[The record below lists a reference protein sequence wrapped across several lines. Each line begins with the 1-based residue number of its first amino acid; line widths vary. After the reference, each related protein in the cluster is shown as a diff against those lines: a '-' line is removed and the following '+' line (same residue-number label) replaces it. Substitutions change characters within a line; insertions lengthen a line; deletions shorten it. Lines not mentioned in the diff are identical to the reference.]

1 MSVLAGLKVA
11 NTSRHDANN
20 PTQHRRAKLV
30 EKLAEQLQGAE
41 ALISGMS
48 FQTTK
53 PITQTNQDD
62 ELERVTV
69 PKRYRH

>member
-1 MSVLAGLKVA
+1 
-11 NTSRHDANN
+11 
-20 PTQHRRAKLV
+20 
-30 EKLAEQLQGAE
+30 LQGAE

-53 PITQTNQDD
+53 LITQSNQDD